1 MVTRVNMEEVRGF
14 RDETRVL
21 CREVLGDL
29 QTIRRSLE
37 AMGQM
42 RGFSGQAADQTNR
55 YVRTFHLTIV
65 KTFDSLFTDLLVKLN
80 QDIQAF
86 HREVD
91 TASRTQIN
99 RQALLELREDIQD
112 DYRQFYR
119 GYERA
124 RDSLL
129 EVFDISGVKVPA
141 IKNVSQDKGATREYI
156 SEVLDDLKGFDR
168 RKKPRQIES
177 VLDQLRKTL
186 NQTKKLPA
194 PLRAGHYQKL
204 VTQGGLDGFNIYSNI
219 VGRNPET
226 RHVHGQLDA
235 LGIRP

>member
-1 MVTRVNMEEVRGF
+1 MVTRVNMEEVRDF
-14 RDETRVL
+14 RDETRTL
-21 CREVLGDL
+21 CREIRGDL
-29 QTIRRSLE
+29 QAIRRALE
-37 AMGQM
+37 TMGQM
-42 RGFSGQAADQTNR
+42 RGFSGQAADQSKR
-55 YVRTFHLTIV
+55 YVRTFHLTVV

-86 HREVD
+86 HGEVD
-91 TASRTQIN
+91 TASRTQLN
-99 RQALLELREDIQD
+99 RNALLELRADIQD
-112 DYRQFYR
+112 DYRQLYR
-119 GYERA
+119 GYEQV

-129 EVFDISGVKVPA
+129 KVTDISGVKVPA
-141 IKNVSQDKGATREYI
+141 IKSASQDQRATRDHI

-168 RKKPRQIES
+168 RKKHSQLER

-186 NQTKKLPA
+186 NQTKKVPG
-194 PLRAGHYQKL
+194 PLRAGHYQQL
-204 VTQGGLDGFNIYSNI
+204 VTQGALDGFNIYSNI